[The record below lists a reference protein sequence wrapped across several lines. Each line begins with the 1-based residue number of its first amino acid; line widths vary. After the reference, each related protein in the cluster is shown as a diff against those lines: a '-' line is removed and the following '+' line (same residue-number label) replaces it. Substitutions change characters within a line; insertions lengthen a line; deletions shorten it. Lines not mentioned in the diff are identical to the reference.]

1 MRGLLRLLPAVILVA
16 VPVTSPADEIIPA
29 GTLVQCTLSEP
40 NFSSKTAELGDPVLC
55 HSSPLQGVGRSVFP
69 RGVSIAGQFAD
80 YRNPGHFYGKG
91 WMQLSFDR
99 VILPDEAFPLAAKVV
114 NVPHMKVDAQ
124 GNIHGRGHL
133 RRDIVLWAFPPFWP
147 VKVLT
152 LPMRGPRPMLKG
164 ETRLTLKLMSDVV
177 VPGPAGVTNMRPAA
191 SLPSRFG
198 ATSSASA
205 FSYRRLSNSSEGAT
219 TSPVSNVSLHSPR
232 VQTAALTSDGQASK
246 SKELTFLILNDGTGH
261 VATDY
266 WFEDGRR
273 IRFVLPDGTSK
284 IMPIASLDL
293 RMTIEMNRQRGVEF
307 VIRSQN
313 AEN

>member
-55 HSSPLQGVGRSVFP
+55 HSSPLQGVGRSVFL

-99 VILPDEAFPLAAKVV
+99 VILPDEALPLAAKVV
-114 NVPHMKVDAQ
+114 SVPHMKVDAQ

-133 RRDIVLWAFPPFWP
+133 GRDIVLWAFPPFWP

-177 VPGPAGVTNMRPAA
+177 VPGPVGVTNMRPAA
-191 SLPSRFG
+191 SPSGRYEHAPCGF
-198 ATSSASA
+198 
-205 FSYRRLSNSSEGAT
+205 
-219 TSPVSNVSLHSPR
+219 
-232 VQTAALTSDGQASK
+232 AAIEIWSDFIRICIFIQAAQQF
-246 SKELTFLILNDGTGH
+246 ERGRNHITG
-261 VATDY
+261 
-266 WFEDGRR
+266 F
-273 IRFVLPDGTSK
+273 
-284 IMPIASLDL
+284 
-293 RMTIEMNRQRGVEF
+293 
-307 VIRSQN
+307 
-313 AEN
+313 